1 MSASCTFVL
10 NGRPISTLSCVGA
23 DPVPA
28 FSGMPNDRNKPEAIA
43 KPKSGPLPRGL
54 YYVVDRQS
62 GGRLGWLHDFVR
74 ANLYGTHRDR
84 WFALYRAD
92 GTIDDWTTVNGVRRG
107 AFRLHPNGPLG
118 RSEGCITVNNA
129 QDFERL
135 SAHLRARGATLP
147 IPGSNVKA
155 YGIVEVQ

>member
-23 DPVPA
+23 GPVSA
-28 FSGMPNDRNKPEAIA
+28 FNGMPNDRNQPEAIA
-43 KPKSGPLPRGL
+43 KPKSGPLPQGL

-62 GGRLGWLHDFVR
+62 GGRLGWLYDFVH
-74 ANLYGTHRDR
+74 ANLYETNRDR

-107 AFRLHPNGPLG
+107 AAHSACIRTA
-118 RSEGCITVNNA
+118 RSDA
-129 QDFERL
+129 
-135 SAHLRARGATLP
+135 A
-147 IPGSNVKA
+147 KA
-155 YGIVEVQ
+155 ASP